1 MAREV
6 VPVAVVVV
14 AEGVAVAAVVVV
26 AEAAVV
32 AVNPFLN
39 YPAKK
44 EGVYIQAALV
54 GGWWPPVV
62 VLVHQKSNGFNRS
75 TKVQRL
81 FFPSV
86 QIRVRLY

>member
-1 MAREV
+1 IIALILWFLFVKKGGAEEAVTLRAEV
-6 VPVAVVVV
+6 ETAAGV
-14 AEGVAVAAVVVV
+14 VAVAAVVVV

-39 YPAKK
+39 HPAKK

-62 VLVHQKSNGFNRS
+62 VF
-75 TKVQRL
+75 
-81 FFPSV
+81 
-86 QIRVRLY
+86 